1 MVRRTSSLGF
11 FTGRRRRRIWSRRV
25 KMAVLAPMPRA
36 RVRIAMAVKPGVR
49 PRVRREYLRSRQ
61 VESSDSISE
70 LFCVVSLMFRLC
82 DRFWG
87 EGTIHATRLQVNT
100 LESEKGLVCRKKRR
114 GGMGREDEPP
124 EPRSLTI

>member
-25 KMAVLAPMPRA
+25 NIAVLAPMPRP

-61 VESSDSISE
+61 MDSSDSISA
-70 LFCVVSLMFRLC
+70 LFSVASLISRLRDC
-82 DRFWG
+82 FWDARGQTMSLAIGEYVRKLKRFG
-87 EGTIHATRLQVNT
+87 EA
-100 LESEKGLVCRKKRR
+100 EEK
-114 GGMGREDEPP
+114 
-124 EPRSLTI
+124 